1 VWRDLVSAQVRTSDV
16 PGTPRQQPRLEVDF
30 RFFFAYSRPRIHTAG
45 ATNVQP
51 LTKRQREIL
60 DYLQE
65 FIQQHGYAP
74 SLEEIGRRFSLSSL
88 ATVHKHLT
96 NLEEKGFIRRS
107 WNRSRS
113 VELLSARTGNRAID
127 LPLLGYVA
135 AGAPIEA
142 VASAETIAVP
152 EDLVG
157 KRDTYVL
164 RVKGDSM
171 IDEQIRD
178 GDFVVVEDRK
188 GADNGEMVIALV
200 GGTDVTLKKFY
211 REHGRIRLQPANPAM
226 QPMLFD
232 PSQVQIQGVVVGV
245 MRKY

>member
-1 VWRDLVSAQVRTSDV
+1 
-16 PGTPRQQPRLEVDF
+16 
-30 RFFFAYSRPRIHTAG
+30 
-45 ATNVQP
+45 VQP

-60 DYLQE
+60 DYLND

-74 SLEEIGRRFSLSSL
+74 SLEEVGKRFGLSSL

-96 NLEEKGFIRRS
+96 NLQQKGFIKRA

-113 VELLSARTGNRAID
+113 VELMPTRMSSRAVE

-142 VASAETIAVP
+142 IVGSETIDVP
-152 EDLVG
+152 ESLAG

-178 GDFVVVEDRK
+178 GDYVIVEDRK
-188 GADNGEMVIALV
+188 TAENGETVVALL
-200 GGTDVTLKKFY
+200 GGSDVTLKKFY
-211 REHGRIRLQPANPAM
+211 RENGQVRLQPANPAI
-226 QPMLFD
+226 QAIVVAAHLV
-232 PSQVQIQGVVVGV
+232 QVQGVVIGV

>member
-1 VWRDLVSAQVRTSDV
+1 L
-16 PGTPRQQPRLEVDF
+16 DF
-30 RFFFAYSRPRIHTAG
+30 LRPQGG
-45 ATNVQP
+45 AVQP

-60 DYLQE
+60 DFLNE

-96 NLEEKGFIRRS
+96 NLQDKGFIRRA

-113 VELLSARTGNRAID
+113 VELMPSRGAGRAVEV
-127 LPLLGYVA
+127 PMLGFVA

-142 VASAETIAVP
+142 VAGSESIAIP
-152 EDLVG
+152 ESLVSG

-178 GDFVVVEDRK
+178 GDWVVIEDRK
-188 GADNGEMVIALV
+188 SADNGDMVIALV
-200 GGTDVTLKKFY
+200 GGQDATLKKFY
-211 REHGRIRLQPANPAM
+211 KEDGRVRLQPANSAL
-226 QPMLFD
+226 QPIFVHPD
-232 PSQVQIQGVVVGV
+232 AVQIQGVVVGV

>member
-1 VWRDLVSAQVRTSDV
+1 ML
-16 PGTPRQQPRLEVDF
+16 
-30 RFFFAYSRPRIHTAG
+30 
-45 ATNVQP
+45 P

-60 DYLQE
+60 DFLNE

-96 NLEEKGFIRRS
+96 NLQEKGFIKRA

-113 VELLSARTGNRAID
+113 VELIPTRAGGRALE
-127 LPLLGYVA
+127 LPLLGFVA

-142 VASAETIAVP
+142 VATTEMIAVP

-157 KRDTYVL
+157 KRDSYVL

-178 GDFVVVEDRK
+178 GDYVIVEDRK
-188 GADNGEMVIALV
+188 TAENGEMVIALL
-200 GGTDVTLKKFY
+200 GGADVTLKKFY
-211 REHGRIRLQPANPAM
+211 RENGQVRLQPANAAL
-226 QPMLFD
+226 QPLVVD
-232 PSQVQIQGVVVGV
+232 AEQVQIQGVVVGV

>member
-1 VWRDLVSAQVRTSDV
+1 VL
-16 PGTPRQQPRLEVDF
+16 
-30 RFFFAYSRPRIHTAG
+30 
-45 ATNVQP
+45 P

-60 DYLQE
+60 DYLDE

-74 SLEEIGRRFSLSSL
+74 SLEEIGRRFGLSSL

-96 NLEEKGFIRRS
+96 NLQEKGFIKRA

-113 VELLSARTGNRAID
+113 VELVPTRMAGRAVD

-142 VASAETIAVP
+142 ITTSETIAVP
-152 EDLVG
+152 ETLTG
-157 KRDTYVL
+157 RQDTYVL
-164 RVKGDSM
+164 RVRGDSM

-178 GDFVVVEDRK
+178 GDFVIVEDRK
-188 GADNGEMVIALV
+188 TADNGEMVIALI
-200 GGTDVTLKKFY
+200 GGAEVTLKKFY
-211 REHGRIRLQPANPAM
+211 RDNGRVRLQPANPAM
-226 QPMLFD
+226 QPLVLNAE
-232 PSQVQIQGVVVGV
+232 QVQIQGVVVGV

>member
-1 VWRDLVSAQVRTSDV
+1 ML
-16 PGTPRQQPRLEVDF
+16 
-30 RFFFAYSRPRIHTAG
+30 
-45 ATNVQP
+45 P

-60 DYLQE
+60 DFLNE

-96 NLEEKGFIRRS
+96 NLQDKGFIKRA

-113 VELLSARTGNRAID
+113 VELVPARVGVRAVE
-127 LPLLGYVA
+127 LPLLGFVA

-142 VASAETIAVP
+142 VASSESISVP
-152 EDLVG
+152 EDLIG

-164 RVKGDSM
+164 RVRGDSM

-178 GDFVVVEDRK
+178 GDYVIVEDRK
-188 GADNGEMVIALV
+188 TADNGEMVIALLS
-200 GGTDVTLKKFY
+200 GSDVTLKKFY
-211 REHGRIRLQPANPAM
+211 RENGQVRLQPANPT
-226 QPMLFD
+226 MLPLVVPAD
-232 PSQVQIQGVVVGV
+232 NVRIQGVVVGI